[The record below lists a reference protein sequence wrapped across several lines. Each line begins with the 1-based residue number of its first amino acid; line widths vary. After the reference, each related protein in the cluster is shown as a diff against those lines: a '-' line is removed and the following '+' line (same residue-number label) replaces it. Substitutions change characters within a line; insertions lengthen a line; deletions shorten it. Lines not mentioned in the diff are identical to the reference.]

1 VAVARLCTW
10 SVLKGFSPIQPQSE
24 QQYFHK
30 YCNLVAEYMGG
41 EGLDI
46 TGVRSVDVKT

>member
-1 VAVARLCTW
+1 
-10 SVLKGFSPIQPQSE
+10 VLKGFSPIQPQSE

-46 TGVRSVDVKT
+46 TGVRSVGVKT